1 MQEKLLFEL
10 RYLKRL
16 KDKSKANLICIILLH
31 ICIKNR
37 TKYIKNLYNF
47 FKSICSLIS
56 DAFLTAVSNN
66 APTNFIVYTSQ
77 K

>member
-1 MQEKLLFEL
+1 MQEKLLFVL
-10 RYLKRL
+10 RYLKRY
-16 KDKSKANLICIILLH
+16 KEKSNANLICIILLH

-47 FKSICSLIS
+47 LKIIFSLIFY
-56 DAFLTAVSNN
+56 AFLTAVSNN
-66 APTNFIVYTSQ
+66 APTNLIVYTSQ